1 MNKKKK
7 EEEEE
12 EEDAKL
18 LHLLIHP
25 SVFGSA

>member
-1 MNKKKK
+1 MKKKK
-7 EEEEE
+7 KKKE

>member
-1 MNKKKK
+1 MKKEKKKK
-7 EEEEE
+7 E